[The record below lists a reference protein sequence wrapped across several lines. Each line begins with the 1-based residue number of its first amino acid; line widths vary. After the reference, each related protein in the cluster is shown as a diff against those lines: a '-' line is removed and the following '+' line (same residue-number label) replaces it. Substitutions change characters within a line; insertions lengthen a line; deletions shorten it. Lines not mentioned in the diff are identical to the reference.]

1 MVNKKAVSEMI
12 SYVLLIV
19 IAVVLSVMVYAYI
32 KVYIPKSQPS
42 CQEDISLIL
51 NDYLCNISKNQLF
64 VSLTNKGLF
73 KVDGAYI
80 RLGNSSLK
88 KQLNE
93 KDFYFYEKDSIGLNP
108 GNTYFRSYKIDFA
121 RGSYNL
127 EIVPIDIVENKVVV
141 CEKSIISQP
150 IECK

>member
-1 MVNKKAVSEMI
+1 MKNKKALSEMI

-19 IAVVLSVMVYAYI
+19 IAVVLSVIVYAYI
-32 KVYIPKSQPS
+32 KVYIPKSKPS

-51 NDYLCNISKNQLF
+51 NDYLCNVSKGQLF

-80 RLGNSSLK
+80 RLGNSSIK
-88 KQLNE
+88 RQVNE
-93 KDFYFYEKDSIGLNP
+93 NSFYFYEKDAIGLNP
-108 GNTYFRSYKIDFA
+108 GNTYSRSYKINFA

-141 CEKSIISQP
+141 CEKAVISQP